1 MSTKTASDPLKHK
14 HHIGR
19 PKTIYKLCVSGSA
32 VNICG
37 ADSFKKA
44 YELGK
49 VIARAGCVLV
59 NGATTGTP
67 YEAAH
72 GAKDAGGMV
81 IGISPASSK
90 KEHVNKY
97 KLPLDYLDLIIYT
110 GFNYSGRN
118 LLLTRASDAVLFV
131 SGRIGTLNEFTI
143 AFEDKKPIGVLTGTG
158 GIIDAL
164 DEILAIAR
172 RGSRNIVFDS
182 DPKRL
187 VAKVLKILKKNDKLV
202 KKIDYRNGLRHR
214 LHPLGA
220 QTIVPE

>member
-1 MSTKTASDPLKHK
+1 
-14 HHIGR
+14 
-19 PKTIYKLCVSGSA
+19 
-32 VNICG
+32 
-37 ADSFKKA
+37 
-44 YELGK
+44 
-49 VIARAGCVLV
+49 
-59 NGATTGTP
+59 
-67 YEAAH
+67 
-72 GAKDAGGMV
+72 MV
-81 IGISPASSK
+81 IGLSPASTK

-97 KLPLDYLDLIIYT
+97 KLPLDYLDFIIYT
-110 GFNYSGRN
+110 GFSYSGRN
-118 LLLTRASDAVLFV
+118 LLLTRSSDAVFFV

-143 AFEDKKPIGVLTGTG
+143 AFEDKKPIGILTGTG
-158 GIIDAL
+158 GIVEEL